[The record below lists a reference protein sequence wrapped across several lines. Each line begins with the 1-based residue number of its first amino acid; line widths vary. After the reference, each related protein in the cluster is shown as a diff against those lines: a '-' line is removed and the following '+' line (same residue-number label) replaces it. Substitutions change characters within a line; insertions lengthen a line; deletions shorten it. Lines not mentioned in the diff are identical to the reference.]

1 MNFWQKSRIL
11 AGKTRRQV
19 NLENSRRLLKNPYLF
34 FSFLRSLRASLKSQ
48 KLDRDTEIEEM
59 PERLSGVLKSD
70 KRGLKAY
77 WREINDSEGFYEIF
91 DFRWKDL
98 KDEDVLG
105 GTAGRLDAKFMYV
118 LCRAVKPETVIE
130 TGVRYGAFDAHILAA
145 MEKNGEGTLYSIDL
159 PEAVKKYELGY
170 LIPDNLRDRWEL
182 RTGDSKEVL
191 PELVEEL
198 ETVDIFLH
206 DSLHKPEHMRD
217 EYNSI
222 FPALSG
228 KGVLAS
234 HDVFMTDTFQSFA
247 DEKGL
252 DWRRINNLGLG
263 VKIDNKK
270 MEGDEQ

>member
-1 MNFWQKSRIL
+1 MNFRQKSRIL

-19 NLENSRRLLKNPYLF
+19 NLDNFRRLLKNPYLF

-48 KLDRDTEIEEM
+48 KIDRDTEIEEM
-59 PERLSGVLKSD
+59 PQRLTDILESD
-70 KRGLKAY
+70 EGELRGY
-77 WREINDSEGFYEIF
+77 WQEINDSEEFYEVF
-91 DFRWKDL
+91 DSRWHDL
-98 KDEDVLG
+98 RDGDVLG

-118 LCRAVKPETVIE
+118 LCRAVKPQTVIE
-130 TGVRYGAFDAHILAA
+130 TGVRYGAFDAHVLAA
-145 MEKNGEGTLYSIDL
+145 MEKNGEGTLYSIDI

-170 LIPDNLRDRWEL
+170 LIPENLRDRWEL
-182 RTGDSKEVL
+182 RIGDSKEVL

-206 DSLHKPEHMRD
+206 DSLHRPEYMRA
-217 EYNSI
+217 EYNSV

-247 DEKGL
+247 DENGL
-252 DWRRINNLGLG
+252 DWRRINNLGAG
-263 VKIDNKK
+263 VKIGDKNRK
-270 MEGDEQ
+270 GDE

>member
-1 MNFWQKSRIL
+1 MNFWQKSKIL

-19 NLENSRRLLKNPYLF
+19 NLENFRRLLKNPYLF

-59 PERLSGVLKSD
+59 PERLSDILESDEEELK
-70 KRGLKAY
+70 GY
-77 WREINDSEGFYEIF
+77 WQEINDSEEFYKIF
-91 DFRWKDL
+91 DSRWKDL
-98 KDEDVLG
+98 KDEDVLR
-105 GTAGRLDAKFMYV
+105 GTAGRLDAKFMYT
-118 LCRAVKPETVIE
+118 LCRAVKPKTVIE
-130 TGVRYGAFDAHILAA
+130 TGVRYGAFDAHLLAA

-170 LIPDNLRDRWEL
+170 LIPENLSNRWEL

-191 PELVEEL
+191 PELVGEL

-206 DSLHKPEHMRD
+206 DSLHRPHHMRA
-217 EYNSI
+217 EYNSV

-247 DEKGL
+247 NEKCL

-263 VKIDNKK
+263 AKIGDKT
-270 MEGDEQ
+270 MEGDE